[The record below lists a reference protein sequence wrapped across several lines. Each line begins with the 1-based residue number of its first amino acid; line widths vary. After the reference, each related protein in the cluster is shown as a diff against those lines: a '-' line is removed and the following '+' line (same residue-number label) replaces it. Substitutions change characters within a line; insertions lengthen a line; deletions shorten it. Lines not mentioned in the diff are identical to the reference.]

1 MFIGRK
7 LYEKRI
13 FERPAY
19 AVHDADDAAN
29 NGICWEGLLRNL
41 W

>member
-19 AVHDADDAAN
+19 AGHGADDAAN
-29 NGICWEGLLRNL
+29 NGICG
-41 W
+41 